1 MTTLCGW
8 KSCLCPIWSR
18 KAHLPL
24 SDQWGRGARERA
36 SHRPANQGVGRG
48 GAGATLRD
56 AESSREIK
64 RASGGNTGGEDSSQ
78 NLVAETVLDKA
89 LLCKY
94 MSTNDHLCC
103 PCNREKQNVKGTQ
116 RMGTYWR
123 KLCEV
128 RPEECV
134 GKHPFFGLYYK
145 LLDYRKQNVS
155 ILCSKALSH

>member
-1 MTTLCGW
+1 MTCG
-8 KSCLCPIWSR
+8 
-18 KAHLPL
+18 
-24 SDQWGRGARERA
+24 WGRGSEPPTGQPIREW
-36 SHRPANQGVGRG
+36 G